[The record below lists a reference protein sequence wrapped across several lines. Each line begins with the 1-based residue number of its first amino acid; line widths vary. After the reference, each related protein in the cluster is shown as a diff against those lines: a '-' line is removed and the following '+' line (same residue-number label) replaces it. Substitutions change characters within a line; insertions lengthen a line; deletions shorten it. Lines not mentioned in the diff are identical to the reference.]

1 MNGAASHSTQ
11 TLYRCCPPD
20 DPDGSSAGARPR
32 SPKAWNDDDD
42 LPYRIEL
49 WNSDKAAVE
58 AILAVTASGTIGFA
72 AYHAATREYPDRY
85 IVLRHRASVLSSYN
99 GPAH

>member
-1 MNGAASHSTQ
+1 MNGATSHSAQ
-11 TLYRCCPPD
+11 TVYRCCPPD
-20 DPDGSSAGARPR
+20 DPAGGSAGARPR
-32 SPKAWNDDDD
+32 IPNAWNDDD

-58 AILAVTASGTIGFA
+58 AILAVTASGAIGFA

-85 IVLRHRASVLSSYN
+85 IVLRHRAAVLSSWN
-99 GPAH
+99 GPGH